1 MNQIRLSCFSCKTF
15 VSFVVPASKKIYLVL
30 FVFLLCSF
38 QNDTKPQIIK
48 KPHDYFTV
56 DNLGNMFFIKES
68 EMVKHLANGTYF
80 NRYSNLKLG
89 NITSVDATNALRIM
103 LFYKDY
109 QQLVFVDNQLTQKND
124 PVSLEK
130 LGYEQTEL
138 ACVSGNN
145 GIWLFNKANNELVRF
160 DEQLKQMASTGNL
173 KQMLQTEEVKPN
185 FLMEHNGNV
194 FLNCP
199 NVGIY
204 VFDIFGTFSKII
216 SLKGLK
222 NFQVNENI
230 IYFQKDGGICSYNY
244 KLFDEVCKPFA
255 VSKLSQTVFLKNKA
269 YLSNNDSL
277 FVF

>member
-1 MNQIRLSCFSCKTF
+1 MNHIEISCPSCKNF
-15 VSFVVPASKKIYLVL
+15 VPFVVSASKKAYLILVIL
-30 FVFLLCSF
+30 SFFSF

-56 DNLGNMFFIKES
+56 DNLGNMFFIKEN
-68 EMVKHLANGTYF
+68 EMVKHLANGNYF

-130 LGYEQTEL
+130 IGHEQTEL
-138 ACVSGNN
+138 ACVSANN

-160 DEQLKQMASTGNL
+160 DEQLKQIASTGNL

-199 NVGIY
+199 DFGIY
-204 VFDIFGTFSKII
+204 VFDIFGTFSKVI

-230 IYFQKDGGICSYNY
+230 IYFQKDNGICSYNY
-244 KLFDEVCKPFA
+244 KLFDEVCKPFPIN
-255 VSKLSQTVFLKNKA
+255 KLSQAVFLKNKA

-277 FVF
+277 FVY

>member
-1 MNQIRLSCFSCKTF
+1 MNIERNIFPVRSVKNLC
-15 VSFVVPASKKIYLVL
+15 VL
-30 FVFLLCSF
+30 CGFCLLFFSF

-48 KPHDYFTV
+48 KKHDYFAV
-56 DNLGNMFFIKES
+56 DNLGNMLFIKEG
-68 EMVKHLANGTYF
+68 EMIKHLANGNYF
-80 NRYSNLKLG
+80 MRYSNLKLG
-89 NITSVDATNALRIM
+89 DITAVDATNGLRLM

-109 QQLVFVDNQLTQKND
+109 QQLVFLDDQLTQKSD

-130 LGYEQTEL
+130 LGYEQTDL
-138 ACVSGNN
+138 ACLSANN
-145 GIWLFNKANNELVRF
+145 GFWLFNKANNELVRF
-160 DEQLKQMASTGNL
+160 NDQLKKISATGNL

-185 FLMEHNGNV
+185 FLIEHNGNV

-199 NVGIY
+199 DVGIY

-230 IYFQKDGGICSYNY
+230 IYFQKDNGICSYNY
-244 KLFDEVCKPFA
+244 KLFDEVCKPFPIN
-255 VSKLSQTVFLKNKA
+255 KLSQTVFLKNKA

>member
-1 MNQIRLSCFSCKTF
+1 MNFI
-15 VSFVVPASKKIYLVL
+15 VNIYTLRSL
-30 FVFLLCSF
+30 RLLCALCGFCLLFSSF
-38 QNDTKPQIIK
+38 QNDTKPQVIK

-56 DNLGNMFFIKES
+56 DNLGNLFLIKDHEILKYLS
-68 EMVKHLANGTYF
+68 NGNYF

-89 NITSVDATNALRIM
+89 SITSVDALNPLRLM

-109 QQLVFVDNQLTQKND
+109 QQIVFLDNQLSQKSD

-138 ACVSGNN
+138 VCVSANN

-160 DEQLKQMASTGNL
+160 NEQLKQIASTGNL
-173 KQMLQTEEVKPN
+173 KQMLQTEELKPN
-185 FLMEHNGNV
+185 FLTEHNGMV

-199 NVGIY
+199 EVGIY
-204 VFDIFGTFSKII
+204 VFDVFGTFSKII

-230 IYFQKDGGICSYNY
+230 IYFLKDNQLCSYNY
-244 KLFDEVCKPFA
+244 KLFDEACKSFPIN
-255 VSKLSQTVFLKNKA
+255 KLTSAGYFKNKV
-269 YLSNNDSL
+269 YLSNKDTL
-277 FVF
+277 FVY